1 MPSAPS
7 AEPSNGVADDTRSA
21 MPTPCS
27 KHAQLSDAGPTCPA
41 VYQRGFAMP
50 QDSSLELMLDQPCG

>member
-27 KHAQLSDAGPTCPA
+27 EYAQLSDAGPACPA
-41 VYQRGFAMP
+41 VYQRGFGMP
-50 QDSSLELMLDQPCG
+50 QDSFSDMTLDQPCD